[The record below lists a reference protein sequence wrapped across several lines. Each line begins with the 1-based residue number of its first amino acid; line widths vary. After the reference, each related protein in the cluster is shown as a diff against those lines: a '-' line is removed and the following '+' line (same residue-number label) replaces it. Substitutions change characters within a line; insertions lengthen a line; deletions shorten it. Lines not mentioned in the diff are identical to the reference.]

1 MNPPRT
7 CVGSLFEQPAYLRAA
22 AAALDADVRLAECAG
37 AMLPL
42 LDCRDGILRTVP
54 GLPRPYGSNLPL
66 GLGELA
72 RELTEP
78 DVRIAATLSPLQ
90 CGPELAR
97 QMSVRGARLAGERQI
112 CIASLQGGAP
122 RSVLGEATARLL
134 GRAAEHEATADVT
147 AIDGW
152 FAPFLRA
159 AVELVS
165 APSAGEP
172 YVAALSEL
180 DHYVVAVHDRAGLAA
195 AAMFLCDGREAYLHL
210 GGCRADPAADAS
222 IVAFML
228 ATGIEEARRSGC
240 RVAVL
245 GGGLTDRLDDPLL
258 HAKLAFATA
267 SLPSFTVDVGVV
279 SE

>member
-7 CVGSLFEQPAYLRAA
+7 CVGSLFEQPGYLRAA
-22 AAALDADVRLAECAG
+22 ATALDAEIRVAESAG

-42 LDCRDGILRTVP
+42 LDCPDGILRTVP
-54 GLPRPYGSNLPL
+54 GLPRPYGSDLPR

-78 DVRIAATLSPLQ
+78 DLRIAATLSPLQ

-97 QMSVRGARLAGERQI
+97 QMSVRGARLAAERQI
-112 CIASLQGGAP
+112 CIASLEGGAP
-122 RSVLGEATARLL
+122 QSVFGEQARGLL
-134 GRAAEHEATADVT
+134 ERAVEHAAAAEVT

-159 AVELVS
+159 AVELIG
-165 APSAGEP
+165 APSSDDA

-180 DHYVVAVHDRAGLAA
+180 DHYTVAVHDRAGLAA
-195 AAMFLCDGREAYLHL
+195 AAMFLYDGREAYLHL
-210 GGCRADPAADAS
+210 GGCRAEPAPDAS
-222 IVAFML
+222 IVAFTL
-228 ATGIEEARRSGC
+228 AAGIDQARRSGC
-240 RVAVL
+240 GVVVL
-245 GGGLTDRLDDPLL
+245 GGGRTDRLDDPLL

-267 SLPSFTVDVGVV
+267 SLPSFTVDVGLVV
-279 SE
+279 E